1 MCVSTC
7 SVSVV
12 ILPELPELEA
22 IAQRLDESLQGEVIQ
37 WLRVH
42 SHLVIHGIEI
52 ADFEH
57 RPRGL
62 HFTSFRADGKFL
74 LMSLEDSLEIVI
86 NPMLTGR
93 FSYAKGRKA
102 PNKTVI
108 FTIRTEFGTL
118 FYNDRKR
125 MSRVYLVDA
134 GNYSGVAGFE
144 NRGPSALEE
153 ALTLDVFKTRIKR
166 HRGQIK
172 NVLRNQHFVKG
183 IGNAYADEILLYA
196 GILPFRRKSTLSE
209 DEIDKLYEAMRKVMS
224 RYRDLMAKRKLSDFG
239 SEKRDFLMIHGK
251 GGDICPLCGGRVSE
265 VKANRFKTNYCQHC
279 QH

>member
-1 MCVSTC
+1 M
-7 SVSVV
+7 
-12 ILPELPELEA
+12 PELPELEA
-22 IAQRLDESLQGEVIQ
+22 IAQRLGEALIDEEIT
-37 WLRVH
+37 WLRVN
-42 SHLVIHGIEI
+42 SHLVIHGTEI
-52 ADFEH
+52 ADFEQK
-57 RPRGL
+57 PRGL
-62 HFTSFRADGKFL
+62 RFTSFRADGKFL
-74 LMSLEDSLEIVI
+74 LMGLDHSLEIVI

-93 FSYAKGRKA
+93 FIYAKGRKA

-108 FTIRTEFGTL
+108 FTIRTDSGTL

-144 NRGPSALEE
+144 NRGPSALDES
-153 ALTLDVFKTRIKR
+153 LTLDVFRDRIKR

-196 GILPFRRKSTLSE
+196 GILPFRKKSTLSK
-209 DEIDKLYEAMRKVMS
+209 DEIGKLYETMRKVLS
-224 RYRDLMAKRKLSDFG
+224 RYRELVAERKLSDFG
-239 SEKRDFLMIHGK
+239 SERRDFLMIHGK
-251 GGDICPLCGGRVSE
+251 GGEICPLCGGRVSE
-265 VKANRFKTNYCQHC
+265 VKANRFKTNYCQQC

>member
-1 MCVSTC
+1 M
-7 SVSVV
+7 
-12 ILPELPELEA
+12 PELPELEA
-22 IAQRLDESLQGEVIQ
+22 IAQRLDEVLMGKAIT
-37 WLRVH
+37 WLRVN
-42 SHLVIHGIEI
+42 SYIPIHGTEI
-52 ADFEH
+52 DDFER

-74 LMSLEDSLEIVI
+74 LMGLDDSLEIVI

-93 FSYAKGRKA
+93 FVYAKGRKA
-102 PNKTVI
+102 PTKTVI
-108 FTIRTEFGTL
+108 FTIRTESGTL

-125 MSRVYLVDA
+125 MSRVYLVETGD
-134 GNYSGVAGFE
+134 YSGVAGFE
-144 NRGPSALEE
+144 NRGPSALDDT
-153 ALTLDVFKTRIKR
+153 LTLDVFKKRIKK

-172 NVLRNQHFVKG
+172 KVLRNQHFVKG

-209 DEIDKLYEAMRKVMS
+209 DEIGRLYEAMRKVMS
-224 RYRDLMAKRKLSDFG
+224 RYRDLVAKRKLSDFG

-265 VKANRFKTNYCQHC
+265 VKANRFKTNYCQQC